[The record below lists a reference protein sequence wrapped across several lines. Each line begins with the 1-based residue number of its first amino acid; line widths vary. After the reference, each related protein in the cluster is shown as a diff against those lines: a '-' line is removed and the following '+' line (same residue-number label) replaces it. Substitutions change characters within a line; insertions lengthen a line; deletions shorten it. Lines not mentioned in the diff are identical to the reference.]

1 VAELRQRAASRTSSN
16 IVSPRIQ
23 EGYRW
28 TVDTAGAVAVRTQYF
43 ARPGRRAIVV
53 TDLASLCG
61 PVTGAVELPLR
72 PFWSSPDRTFDL
84 GDPFQRRWLYPT
96 VLPQAS
102 PPHTLPPY
110 PATHTPLSPYTPH

>member
-1 VAELRQRAASRTSSN
+1 
-16 IVSPRIQ
+16 
-23 EGYRW
+23 
-28 TVDTAGAVAVRTQYF
+28 VDTAGAVAVRTQYF

-84 GDPFQRRWLYPT
+84 GDPFRQRWLHQR
-96 VLPQAS
+96 VLREAS
-102 PPHTLPPY
+102 RPEDLTRDFADAGRQLDRIDDDAFAHYGLTRHDGATLRDRF
-110 PATHTPLSPYTPH
+110 ATWPRTT